1 MGKQVQWDLV
11 DTSPIIRQNNDC
23 GVYIYRKYLDLDRN
37 QLADLCEM
45 KLPIETN

>member
-11 DTSPIIRQNNDC
+11 DTSPIIRQHNDC
-23 GVYIYRKYLDLDRN
+23 GVYIYSKYLDLDRN
-37 QLADLCEM
+37 QLADLYEM